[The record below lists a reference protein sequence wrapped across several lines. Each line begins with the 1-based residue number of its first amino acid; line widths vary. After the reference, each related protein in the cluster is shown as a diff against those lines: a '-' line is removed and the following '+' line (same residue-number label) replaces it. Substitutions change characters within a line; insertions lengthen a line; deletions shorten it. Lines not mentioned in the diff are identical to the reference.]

1 MPRAPPFGGAV
12 ERSETERVTPGRNRF
27 RHGPW
32 PCQLPRR
39 GRPWQRRKVYSL
51 TADFFLSLNSE
62 DEACRFCQG
71 LALSGKTSPGRGKM
85 SPPGDKKGERCR
97 AQATERDLRSNQPS
111 PSRLRRA
118 TSPERERL
126 WQGRK
131 VYSLTAGF
139 FLSLNSEDETCR
151 FCQRLPLSGELS
163 SAARLRGFV
172 SGEPPSVTAPGRAS
186 FPEGDALGKGVKSML
201 YRSTCSGS

>member
-1 MPRAPPFGGAV
+1 MTHQKPAGELSGGLFVFARGAMHRQLLPAADGEREFWKRPSPSRLRRATSP
-12 ERSETERVTPGRNRF
+12 ERER
-27 RHGPW
+27 
-32 PCQLPRR
+32 L
-39 GRPWQRRKVYSL
+39 WQRRKVCCLS
-51 TADFFLSLNSE
+51 ADFFLPLTGE
-62 DEACRFCQG
+62 DETYPLCQG
-71 LALSGKTSPGRGKM
+71 LSLRKTSPGRGKM

-131 VYSLTAGF
+131 VYSLTADF

-151 FCQRLPLSGELS
+151 FCQGL
-163 SAARLRGFV
+163 ALRE
-172 SGEPPSVTAPGRAS
+172 SCRAQR
-186 FPEGDALGKGVKSML
+186 D
-201 YRSTCSGS
+201 